1 MKTKN
6 VTPKQFTS
14 VNDWIKS
21 NPSEEEVKKVLDLI
35 NKSSK
40 REMKNLLWNKNKELN
55 RLSKFSSEMKEL
67 GFKVSDEIETKT
79 NKIISEIL
87 ELQTSIG
94 PVVKRTKKEEI
105 KKEE

>member
-6 VTPKQFTS
+6 ATPKQFTT
-14 VNDWIKS
+14 VNDWINSSPK
-21 NPSEEEVKKVLDLI
+21 EEEMKKVLDLI

-40 REMKNLLWNKNKELN
+40 REMKQLLWNKNKELH
-55 RLSKFSSEMKEL
+55 RLTKFAEEMKEL
-67 GFKVSDEIETKT
+67 GFKPSDEIVNKTKT
-79 NKIISEIL
+79 VISEIH
-87 ELQTSIG
+87 ELQTEIG